1 MTFRIANPLWIFVC
15 FVLIQPLNALA
26 FDCSRLQ
33 EYSAGEQYTVGT
45 VIESEGQAFECKVGG
60 WCSLG
65 GAYTPGI
72 GWAQADAWNMVGS
85 CVYET
90 TTSAEAPVAAAA
102 NNFPI
107 TKQQFNQLFPN
118 RLPFYSYDSFRQAA
132 QSFPKFA
139 KVGSAV
145 GRKREVAAA
154 LANFQHETG
163 NFRYKREIHRGEY
176 CGNWGAA
183 GCDCK
188 PGRKYFGRGPIQLSW
203 NGNYC
208 AAGRALGVNLL
219 ANPDLLAHK
228 PVLAWKSAI
237 WFWMTQSGAG
247 NMSAHAAMVNGRG
260 FGETIRTING
270 SIECNGGNPGQVT
283 SRVQNYKRI
292 LKKLGVKPGNNLR
305 C

>member
-1 MTFRIANPLWIFVC
+1 MHKINKILSLSFLLYLFFV
-15 FVLIQPLNALA
+15 NSAHA
-26 FDCSRLQ
+26 YDCSIIDEFTENQ
-33 EYSAGEQYTVGT
+33 TYTVGAI
-45 VIESEGQAFECKVGG
+45 VESHGGVFECTVAG
-60 WCSLG
+60 WCSAG
-65 GAYTPGI
+65 GAYSPVV
-72 GWAQADAWNMVGS
+72 GWAHGEAWERLGD
-85 CVYET
+85 CVY
-90 TTSAEAPVAAAA
+90 TSAGSSDAPPVAAA

-139 KVGSAV
+139 TVGNMAA
-145 GRKREVAAA
+145 RKREIAAA

-163 NFRYKREIHRGEY
+163 NFRYKREIYRGDY

-183 GCDCK
+183 GCECK

-219 ANPDLLAHK
+219 DKPDLLAEK

-247 NMSAHAAMVNGRG
+247 RMSAHQAMVNGHG

-270 SIECNGGNPGQVT
+270 SIECNGGKPEQVT

-292 LKKLGVKPGNNLR
+292 TKKLGVNIGNKLR